1 MKYFFIL
8 GRNPELSL
16 TEIISYFNR
25 FDNPIKDYL
34 KNKNSVLIDVEKN
47 IPEDIIEK
55 LGGTIAIGEVIA
67 SGSIE
72 NIFNNIEN
80 EYLYSGTKNKFNYII
95 WDFADSENVSKLSVH
110 LKKIFKLERLKS
122 TEKQFSGN
130 LKLQTGEI
138 IPMPSSNL
146 IEEEYFLFY
155 SQIDKKNYF
164 GKIIKKCDY
173 KKIEERDMN
182 KPIRREELSISPR
195 LAKIMINL
203 SQVLENGKILD
214 SFCGIG
220 TILQEALI
228 QNITVVG
235 IDNDE
240 DAIEGAKKN
249 LKWFKFIQENYNLIL
264 GDSKRINL
272 NYDINVLVSEPSLGD
287 ILKKYPSKNES
298 QEIFRKFEN
307 LMINVLNNFK
317 KKIKG
322 RIVFTAPFI
331 LVNRRKEERVS
342 CNINNILNKTK
353 LKLLEG
359 FPIAEFRDGQI
370 VGREIFVLE

>member
-8 GRNPELSL
+8 GRNPKLSL

-25 FDNPIKDYL
+25 INNPVKSYSE
-34 KNKNSVLIDVEKN
+34 NKNSVLIDVEKDISEN
-47 IPEDIIEK
+47 IIEK
-55 LGGTIAIGEVIA
+55 LGGTIAIGMVIA

-72 NIFNNIEN
+72 NIFDNLKDEN
-80 EYLYSGTKNKFNYII
+80 LYSGTKNKFNYII
-95 WDFADSENVSKLSVH
+95 WNFADSNDVFELSVY
-110 LKKIFKLERLKS
+110 LKKIFKLDKLKS
-122 TEKQFSGN
+122 TEKRFSGN
-130 LKLQTGEI
+130 LKLQSGEI

-240 DAIEGAKKN
+240 DAIEGARKN
-249 LKWFKFIQENYNLIL
+249 FKWFKFSKEKYELIV
-264 GDSKRINL
+264 GDSRRINL
-272 NYDINVLVSEPSLGD
+272 NYDLNVLVSEPSLGD
-287 ILKKYPSKNES
+287 ILKKQPSVNES
-298 QEIFRKFEN
+298 QEILRKFEN

-317 KKIKG
+317 KNVKG

-331 LVNRRKEERVS
+331 LINRRKGERVS
-342 CNINNILNKTK
+342 CNIDNILNKTK
-353 LKLLEG
+353 LKLLDG
-359 FPIAEFRDGQI
+359 FPIAEFREGQI
-370 VGREIFVLE
+370 VGRDIFVLE

>member
-8 GRNPELSL
+8 GRNPKLSL

-25 FDNPIKDYL
+25 INNPVKSYSE
-34 KNKNSVLIDVEKN
+34 NKNSVLIDVEKDISEN
-47 IPEDIIEK
+47 IIEK
-55 LGGTIAIGEVIA
+55 LGGTIAIGMVIA

-72 NIFNNIEN
+72 NIFDNLKDEN
-80 EYLYSGTKNKFNYII
+80 LYSGTKNKFNYII
-95 WDFADSENVSKLSVH
+95 WNFADSNDVFELSVY
-110 LKKIFKLERLKS
+110 LKKIFKLDKLKS
-122 TEKQFSGN
+122 TEKRFSGN
-130 LKLQTGEI
+130 LKLQSGEI

-155 SQIDKKNYF
+155 SQLDKKNYF
-164 GKIIKKCDY
+164 GKILKKCDY

-182 KPIRREELSISPR
+182 KPVRRQELSISPR

-203 SQVLENGKILD
+203 SQVSENEKILD
-214 SFCGIG
+214 TFCGIG
-220 TILQEALI
+220 TILQEAL
-228 QNITVVG
+228 
-235 IDNDE
+235 
-240 DAIEGAKKN
+240 
-249 LKWFKFIQENYNLIL
+249 LQENYNLIL